1 MIEVNLLP
9 GAAKRARR
17 RKAAFSLGSLGRQS
31 SGSRLGKFHTA
42 AIGAWILA
50 LAAIGWMHVDASAQ
64 RENLQLEIDQAVQDS
79 ARYAALIASTESLRA
94 RRDTIAQKLQV
105 IQEIDAGR
113 YVWAHVLDEV
123 SRAVPE
129 YTWLTGI
136 DQLDGG
142 PLPSFRIE
150 GRTGNT
156 FALTEFMK
164 NLEDSPFIRG
174 VRLASTDLVR
184 EGDRLVHSF
193 SLEAA
198 YEEPAAELIETVPLF
213 MPPED

>member
-17 RKAAFSLGSLGRQS
+17 RKAAFSLGSLG
-31 SGSRLGKFHTA
+31 GKA
-42 AIGAWILA
+42 AGVRFGKLQLA
-50 LAAIGWMHVDASAQ
+50 AVGTWVLSLAAIGWMRVDASAQ
-64 RENLQLEIDQAVQDS
+64 RENIELEIEQAVQDS
-79 ARYAALIASTESLRA
+79 ARYAALIASAESLRA

-113 YVWAHVLDEV
+113 YIWAHVMDEV
-123 SRAVPE
+123 GRAVPD
-129 YTWLTGI
+129 YTWLTSI
-136 DQLDGG
+136 DQLEGG
-142 PLPSFRIE
+142 PYPRFRIE

-164 NLEDSPFIRG
+164 NLEESPFIRG

-193 SLEAA
+193 SLEAT
-198 YEEPAAELIETVPLF
+198 YEEPPPELIETVPLF